1 MSDALIT
8 KRAIADS
15 LKSLTREK
23 TFDKISVKDISE
35 KCGVNRQT
43 FYYHFIDKFDLLE
56 WIYQT
61 DLFEPYMGDIDFD
74 NWEQRLCSALEAMKQ
89 DKTFYVNTINHT
101 ENYIH
106 RYITEQT
113 QVLFQGAIDLL
124 DEHRHVDSGQ
134 RAFIAKF
141 FAYGVSGTVIE
152 WASEGMVQAPE
163 EIAKYMRD
171 LQLRCEKAAYIY
183 ASEIFKS

>member
-1 MSDALIT
+1 MTIHC
-8 KRAIADS
+8 AIIDDEPLAAGL
-15 LKSLTREK
+15 LKSYAEK
-23 TFDKISVKDISE
+23 TPFLHLV
-35 KCGVNRQT
+35 GT
-43 FYYHFIDKFDLLE
+43 Y
-56 WIYQT
+56 
-61 DLFEPYMGDIDFD
+61 G
-74 NWEQRLCSALEAMKQ
+74 SALEAMKQ

-106 RYITEQT
+106 RYIIEQT
-113 QVLFQGAIDLL
+113 QVLFQGAIDVL